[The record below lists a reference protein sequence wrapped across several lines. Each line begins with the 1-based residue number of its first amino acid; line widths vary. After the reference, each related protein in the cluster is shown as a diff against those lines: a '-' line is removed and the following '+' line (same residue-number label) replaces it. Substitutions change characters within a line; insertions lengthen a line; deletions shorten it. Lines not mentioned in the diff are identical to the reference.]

1 MFELFGN
8 KTSFHVG
15 DGAPVIQAVDQ
26 NGVMVDLSEAYARG
40 PVLIY
45 FYLRAGTPV
54 CTAHAC
60 RFRDGLDQLDEHDI
74 QIFGVS
80 RDALDRL
87 QKFKAKQRLSFQ
99 LLADPK
105 GEIAAAFGVP
115 SFFGFPARR
124 AFLIRN
130 GVLDWKGHASES
142 SAIFRLIG

>member
-1 MFELFGN
+1 MGER
-8 KTSFHVG
+8 
-15 DGAPVIQAVDQ
+15 APALKAVDQ
-26 NGVMVDLSEAYARG
+26 DGVMVDLGKAYARG
-40 PVLIY
+40 PVPIY
-45 FYLRAGTPV
+45 FYLRTGTPV
-54 CTAHAC
+54 CSAHAC

-80 RDALDRL
+80 RDAPDRL
-87 QKFKAKQRLSFQ
+87 QKFKAKQRLPFQ
-99 LLADPK
+99 LLADPE